1 MPMNY
6 EQIKAASTAKLR
18 DYLKQGFADNVE
30 IEDMISKELFEIREE
45 D

>member
-1 MPMNY
+1 MNY

-18 DYLKQGFADNVE
+18 DYLKQGFADVE
-30 IEDMISKELFEIREE
+30 TEDMISKELFEIREE